1 MNKQIIDALK
11 NLGVSVTFQ
20 TYSGSETTYITF
32 FNYLENGEGYAD
44 NKETS
49 TGHYIQVDIWSKGDY
64 TTLVESALEALKQA
78 EFQRTYVTEMY
89 EKDTEIYHKVI
100 RVSKFEEVL

>member
-11 NLGVSVTFQ
+11 DLGVSVTFQ
-20 TYSGSETTYITF
+20 TYDGTETTYITF
-32 FNYLENGEGYAD
+32 FNYLENGSSYAD

-49 TGHYIQVDIWSKGDY
+49 TGNYIQIDVWSMGDY
-64 TTLVESALEALKQA
+64 TTLVDGVLEALKQA

-89 EKDTEIYHKVI
+89 EKDTGIYHKVI